1 MENLFDENEEK
12 PNKKIKAKEQ
22 VVEDKPKSEEV
33 EEARVPDDTPVIV
46 SNARFKARVL
56 DEVPSVVKP
65 TLNSF
70 STQELLDELYSRA
83 HDERVNLLVDKA
95 QRNLFDLKHGAI
107 DDKIKTAFEKVY
119 RQEIEGNI
127 RAAKSLVK

>member
-22 VVEDKPKSEEV
+22 VIEDKPKNEEA
-33 EEARVPDDTPVIV
+33 EKAIEKARVPNETPVVI
-46 SNARFKARVL
+46 SRAGFK
-56 DEVPSVVKP
+56 PS
-65 TLNSF
+65 LNSF

-95 QRNLFDLKHGAI
+95 QRNLFDLKHGVI
-107 DDKIKTAFEKVY
+107 DDKVKAAFEKVY